1 MNTLKRIL
9 AFCAARRP
17 AERVLHLLPVLN
29 LKTLQTCLLA
39 VVVAIAGIC
48 LAGLVFTDTKA
59 LSPAR
64 NGTLDL
70 AGWDQGKDGILS
82 LWGEWDFYW
91 KELLTYRDLTDNIPR
106 PAISADVPAVWNKY
120 EIDGKTLPGFGY
132 ATYRLRVVNAE
143 KYTPLAFRIPT
154 MSTAYRMYVNDRL
167 VAFNGTVAA
176 DSDLFR
182 PEYRPMTVQVLAPAS
197 EFNIIVQVSNFVYA
211 RGGMWYS
218 ISMGTPQQIHDLD
231 RRIIYRDLFLFGS
244 FFILGLYYLTIYLLR
259 REDKSSL
266 YFTFMC
272 LVVMGRTVIHGDFAV
287 YNILPFINFK
297 GIILINYITL
307 CWFPV
312 TFALLLGE
320 LFREEISKNVVR
332 ATVIYALAMSL
343 FTLLL
348 PVPFFTRYILFVE
361 AVAVLIV
368 LYLVTRVGV
377 AFDRG
382 KQDSFIMLV
391 GALAMIIGTVY
402 DILCHYHII
411 LDNIGE
417 LTSFG
422 FYLIIFLQSFIL
434 ARRFSQAFRNVNDLS
449 NRLLKIDK
457 LKDEF
462 LANTSHELRTPLNGI
477 MGITEALL
485 RGSEGDLNEGQ
496 RQNLSIIAGSS
507 RRLANLVNDILDYS
521 RLKHGDIKLSLKPVK
536 IIGIVQSTL
545 KVFRQM
551 SRHPGVE
558 ILDSLPDRLPP
569 VRADENRLVQIMYNL
584 VGNAVKFTTQGYVRV
599 SANPAGEMLEV
610 CVEDT
615 GEGIPEEKLDDIFK
629 SFEQADTT
637 LTRKHGGAGLGL
649 SITKQLVESHKGKL
663 WVESVVGKGSKF
675 CFTLPAASEQPEEK
689 EIDLPVHNL
698 GKISPEKQLAALRI
712 TGPGALILIVDDE
725 ILNLQSA
732 AGILKTEGYS
742 IIAVESGTAALKEIT
757 DHNDISLVILDV
769 MMPEMSGY
777 EVCRKIRE
785 NTSHHDLPVL
795 MLTAK
800 TTTEDI
806 LMGFEAGAND
816 YLSKPFEVEELIA
829 RVKTL
834 VNLKASVDKAKA
846 AEVAFLQAQIK
857 PHFLYNALNTISAF
871 CDTNP
876 GRAGQ
881 LINELANYLR
891 RSFDFKNLEM
901 FVTIDREIRLI
912 ASYLEIERARFG
924 DKLNVIFNID
934 DSIHADIPPLTV
946 QPLVENAIRHGLR
959 KKGGRGTVTISI
971 QNDPDGVRV
980 TVSDDGPGIPSDKL
994 ERLFSADGGS
1004 GIGLWNIN
1012 SRLRKIFGRGLS
1024 VKSEAGKGTEVTF
1037 TIPFGGA
1044 LH

>member
-9 AFCAARRP
+9 AFCAAKRP
-17 AERVLHLLPVLN
+17 AERGHRLLPARN
-29 LKTLQTCLLA
+29 LKIVQTCLLA
-39 VVVAIAGIC
+39 AAVAVAGIC
-48 LAGLVFTDTKA
+48 LAVLAITDTKA
-59 LSPAR
+59 SLPAPR
-64 NGTLDL
+64 SGTLDL
-70 AGWDQGKDGILS
+70 AGWNPAGDEVLN
-82 LWGEWDFYW
+82 LRGEWDFYW
-91 KELLTYRDLTDNIPR
+91 KELLTYSDLMDNNPQQ
-106 PAISADVPAVWNKY
+106 AIRADVPAVWNKY
-120 EIDGKTLPGFGY
+120 EIDGKKLPGFGY
-132 ATYRLRVVNAE
+132 ATYRLKVVNAE
-143 KYTPLAFRIPT
+143 KSTPLAFRIPT
-154 MSTAYRMYVNDRL
+154 MSTAYRMYINDRL
-167 VAFNGTVAA
+167 VASNGTVAA
-176 DSDLFR
+176 DSELFR
-182 PEYRPMTVQVLAPAS
+182 PDYRPVTVQVLPPAS
-197 EFNIIVQVSNFVYA
+197 EFSIIVQVSNFVYA

-218 ISMGTPQQIHDLD
+218 IDMGTPQQIHDLD
-231 RRIIYRDLFLFGS
+231 RRIVYRDLFLTGS
-244 FFILGLYYLTIYLLR
+244 FFILGLYYLSIFLLR

-266 YFTFMC
+266 YFAFMC
-272 LVVMGRTVIHGDFAV
+272 LVVIGRTVIHGDFAV
-287 YNILPFINFK
+287 YSILPFISFK
-297 GIILINYITL
+297 GIVLVNYITL
-307 CWFPV
+307 YWFPV
-312 TFALLLGE
+312 TFALLMGD
-320 LFREEISKNVVR
+320 LFREEISKKAVR
-332 ATVIYALAMSL
+332 AAVIYASAMSL

-377 AFDRG
+377 AFVRG

-391 GALAMIIGTVY
+391 GALAMIIGTAY

-411 LDNIGE
+411 LDNVGE

-462 LANTSHELRTPLNGI
+462 LANTSHELRTPLSGI
-477 MGITEALL
+477 LGITESLL
-485 RGSEGDLNEGQ
+485 RGGEGNLNEGQ
-496 RQNLSIIAGSS
+496 RQSLSIIAGSS
-507 RRLANLVNDILDYS
+507 RRLANLVSDILDYS
-521 RLKHGDIKLSLKPVK
+521 RLKHGDIKINLKPVR
-536 IIGIVQSTL
+536 INGIVQSTL

-551 SRHPGVE
+551 NKSPGVE
-558 ILDSLPDRLPP
+558 ILDSLPDGLPP
-569 VRADENRLVQIMYNL
+569 VMADENRLAQIMYNL

-599 SANPAGEMLEV
+599 TAKAVGGIVEV

-615 GEGIPEEKLDDIFK
+615 GKGIPEEKFDDIFK
-629 SFEQADTT
+629 SFEQVDDT
-637 LTRKHGGAGLGL
+637 LTGGVGLGL

-675 CFTLPAASEQPEEK
+675 YFTLSAAGEQAEEK
-689 EIDLPVHNL
+689 EMGLPLHDPGETYPV
-698 GKISPEKQLAALRI
+698 KQLETLRI
-712 TGPGALILIVDDE
+712 AGSGALILLVDDE

-732 AGILKTEGYS
+732 AAILKTEGYS
-742 IIAVESGTAALKEIT
+742 IMAVDSGTAALKEIT

-769 MMPEMSGY
+769 MMPDMSGY

-785 NTSHHDLPVL
+785 NKSHYDLPVL

-816 YLSKPFEVEELIA
+816 YLPKPFEVEELIA
-829 RVKTL
+829 RVRTL
-834 VNLKASVDKAKA
+834 VNLKASVDKAMA

-857 PHFLYNALNTISAF
+857 PHFLYNALNTISSF

-876 GRAGQ
+876 GHAGQ

-891 RSFDFKNLEM
+891 QSFDFKNLEM

-912 ASYLEIERARFG
+912 VSYLEIERARFG

-934 DSIHADIPPLTV
+934 GSIHADIPPLTI

-980 TVSDDGPGIPSDKL
+980 TVGDDGPGIPSDKL
-994 ERLFSADGGS
+994 DRLFSTDGGS
-1004 GIGLWNIN
+1004 GIGLWNID